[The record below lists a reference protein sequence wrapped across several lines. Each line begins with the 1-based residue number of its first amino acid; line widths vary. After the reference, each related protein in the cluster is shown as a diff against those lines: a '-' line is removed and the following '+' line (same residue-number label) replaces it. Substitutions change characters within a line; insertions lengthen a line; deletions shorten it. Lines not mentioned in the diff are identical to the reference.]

1 MIHHPIGVVMDRLER
16 VALIS
21 YLVVM
26 TIIGLFFVFK
36 NTPLTGLDERFHFF
50 RSYQMAQGTMLPQL
64 INGEKGAWGGCVEK
78 KALQYVWPFFIS
90 QDSNQ
95 PASKEEAEKRAKE
108 IDSSTDTVSAC
119 FNFAPSATY
128 SPLLYA
134 PSAIGLALTRLVGA
148 GIDTQ
153 MYAGRLMNLIFFL
166 AMVYAAVRMMP
177 VMRIPTLMILSFPT
191 LLNLASS
198 YSPDPVTNL
207 VTVMFIA
214 CCLRMAILKEKIFWQ
229 TFTLACLVGL
239 LKMTNIAFL
248 PFVLLIPSSLFSN
261 RNKWLTYMAGSIV
274 AGCVVAL
281 AWNGYYS
288 WVPSEFWHSG
298 GNIEAAKAALIDSPI
313 GISLFIIK
321 SVIIQTPDM
330 FKGMFATFGGGPQL
344 YSFTADGF
352 YCLLAV
358 VIITASSILSAD
370 KNKDTL
376 STHRLYLLPVL
387 VIGSVALV
395 FLALWIGFSPLGL
408 SGVAGVQGRY
418 FIISFVTMMLFIM
431 FFVSGSRYFNVIS
444 ESTSSIKRDVLAL
457 LSLSNLVLIA
467 NVSYMSIERYIP
479 LYK

>member
-1 MIHHPIGVVMDRLER
+1 MDRLER
-16 VALIS
+16 VSLIS

-26 TIIGLFFVFK
+26 TIIGIFFVFK

-50 RSYQMAQGTMLPQL
+50 RSYQMAQGTMLPHL
-64 INGEKGAWGGCVEK
+64 INDEKGAWGGCVER
-78 KALQYVWPFFIS
+78 KALQYVWPFFVS
-90 QDSNQ
+90 QDQNQ
-95 PASKEEAEKRAKE
+95 PGSKDDAMKRAAE
-108 IDSSTDTVSAC
+108 IDASSDTVSTC

-134 PSAIGLALTRLVGA
+134 PSAIGIAITRLVGA
-148 GIDTQ
+148 GIDAQ
-153 MYAGRLMNLIFFL
+153 MYAGRLMNLVFFI
-166 AMVYAAVRMMP
+166 AMVYAAVMMMP
-177 VMRIPTLMILSFPT
+177 VLRIPTLMILSFPT
-191 LLNLASS
+191 LINLASS

-207 VTVMFIA
+207 ITLMFIA

-229 TFTLACLVGL
+229 TFALACLVGL

-248 PFVLLIPSSLFSN
+248 PFVLLIPASLFSN
-261 RNKWLTYMAGSIV
+261 RNKWLTYMASSIV

-352 YCLLAV
+352 YCLLSV
-358 VIITASSILSAD
+358 SIITASAIVSAD
-370 KNKDTL
+370 KNNAINAA
-376 STHRLYLLPVL
+376 RLYLLPIL
-387 VIGSVALV
+387 GIGSVVLV
-395 FLALWIGFSPLGL
+395 FLALWMGFSPLGL
-408 SGVAGVQGRY
+408 GGVAGVQGRY
-418 FIISFVTMMLFIM
+418 FIISFLTMMLFIM
-431 FFVSGSRYFNVIS
+431 FFVSVSKYFDVIS
-444 ESTSSIKRDVLAL
+444 GSTSSIKRDVLAL
-457 LSLSNLVLIA
+457 LALSNLVLIA
-467 NVSYMSIERYIP
+467 NVSYMSIERYIT